1 MSTPIEIA
9 EAEVLPPTFG
19 AIGAVQVTTTP
30 VVVDLTTLPR
40 SPAAPTP
47 DEGQQNCIGKY
58 VRVTAELGDIYFATG
73 NNANALANIN
83 ATAYSAVNATTHAIT
98 VNGNEGDYIL
108 QGSWKDVLAVP
119 GSAPQAK
126 QPPGGDSPSR
136 YISFVTK
143 TGTSV
148 ARFHQASP

>member
-1 MSTPIEIA
+1 M
-9 EAEVLPPTFG
+9 V
-19 AIGAVQVTTTP
+19 VNQTP

-47 DEGQQNCIGKY
+47 DEGQKNCIGHY

-83 ATAYSAVNATTHAIT
+83 ATAYSTVNGTTHAIT
-98 VNGNEGDYIL
+98 VNGNEGDYLL
-108 QGSWKDVLAVP
+108 QGSWKDVYVVP
-119 GSAPQAK
+119 GSAPQTPVAGVV
-126 QPPGGDSPSR
+126 GGDSPCR
-136 YISFVTK
+136 YIGMVTK
-143 TGTSV
+143 INANSV